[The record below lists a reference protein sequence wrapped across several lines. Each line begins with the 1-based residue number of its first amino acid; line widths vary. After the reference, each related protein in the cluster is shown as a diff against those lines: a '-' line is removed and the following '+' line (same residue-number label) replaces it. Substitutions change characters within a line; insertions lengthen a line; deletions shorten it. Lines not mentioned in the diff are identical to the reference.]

1 MSGKVGTLERRNPL
15 PPGSYWID
23 VFGLNIPKFDNWLK
37 AFSGL
42 GIHTDANQQFEATT
56 IPARR
61 TWYKFTYTPLF
72 EGAPVT
78 WDTTFGF
85 PTIADASIRSSED
98 TVSRPDLP
106 IDALDE
112 LANWTN
118 SIEQKLG
125 GSLGS
130 IAGVVPYAIL
140 GAGVYVGWLLVK
152 DFAMANRVVRKV
164 KSIGKR
170 KK

>member
-1 MSGKVGTLERRNPL
+1 MPKVGTLERRNPL

-42 GIHTDANQQFEATT
+42 GVHVDATQHFESSSL
-56 IPARR
+56 PSVR
-61 TWYKFTYTPLF
+61 TWYKFTYTAPF
-72 EGAPVT
+72 EGAPIV

-85 PTIADASIRSSED
+85 PTVADATIKSSED

-106 IDALDE
+106 IDPLDE
-112 LANWTN
+112 LSNWTN
-118 SIEQKLG
+118 ALEQKLG
-125 GSLGS
+125 GSLGAL
-130 IAGVVPYAIL
+130 AGIVPFALL
-140 GAGVYVGWLLVK
+140 GGAAYLGFTLLSPLL
-152 DFAMANRVVRKV
+152 AARKV
-164 KSIGKR
+164 SRRGTKH

>member
-1 MSGKVGTLERRNPL
+1 MSGRVGTLERRNPL

-42 GIHTDANQQFEATT
+42 GVRTDATQQFEATT
-56 IPARR
+56 VPARR
-61 TWYKFTYTPLF
+61 TWYKFTFTPPF

-106 IDALDE
+106 IDPLDE
-112 LANWTN
+112 LSNWTN
-118 SIEQKLG
+118 SLEQKLG

-130 IAGVVPYAIL
+130 IAGVVPYALL
-140 GAGVYVGWLLVK
+140 GAAGYVGFLLISSLVSS
-152 DFAMANRVVRKV
+152 RVVRKV
-164 KSIGKR
+164 SKVGKR
-170 KK
+170 SK